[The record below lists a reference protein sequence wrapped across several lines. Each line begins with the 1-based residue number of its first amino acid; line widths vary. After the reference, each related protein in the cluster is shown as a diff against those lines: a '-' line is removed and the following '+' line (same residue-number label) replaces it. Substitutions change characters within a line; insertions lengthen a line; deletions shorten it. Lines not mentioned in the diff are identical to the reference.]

1 MPATRTPFGRIS
13 LAPLLLPALLG
24 LAFSFSSC
32 SEQAPPA
39 TADDKGP
46 RPSPAATASATVPG
60 GATFTIRYSR
70 PSAHERKV
78 MGGLVPYG
86 QVWRTGANEATTFTV
101 DRPVRVQGQPLPAG
115 KYALFTIPQEK
126 EWTIIFN
133 NQPNQWGAYEYNPAR
148 DTLRVAAPVS
158 TLPKRVEQFTIT
170 ADKSGE
176 VGIAWENTR
185 ATFKVE

>member
-1 MPATRTPFGRIS
+1 MPSGRIFLTS
-13 LAPLLLPALLG
+13 LRLPALG
-24 LAFSFSSC
+24 LALLLAAC
-32 SEQAPPA
+32 SESDTPA
-39 TADDKGP
+39 GAEKTA
-46 RPSPAATASATVPG
+46 RPSPAATVSATVAG
-60 GATFTIRYSR
+60 GATFSIRYSR
-70 PSAHERKV
+70 PSANERKV

-101 DRPVRVQGQPLPAG
+101 DRPVRVQGRPLPAG

-133 NQPNQWGAYEYNPAR
+133 SQPNQWGAYEYDATR
-148 DTLRVAAPVS
+148 DTLRVPAPVS
-158 TLPKRVEQFTIT
+158 ALDRRLEQFTIT

-176 VGIAWENTR
+176 VSLGWENTR

>member
-1 MPATRTPFGRIS
+1 MSAIRTPSGRIS
-13 LAPLLLPALLG
+13 LAPLLLSLLG
-24 LAFSFSSC
+24 LAFHLTSC
-32 SEQAPPA
+32 SEQAPSA
-39 TADDKGP
+39 AADEKGP
-46 RPSPAATASATVPG
+46 RPSPAATVKATVAS

-70 PSAHERKV
+70 PSANERKV

-101 DRPVRVQGQPLPAG
+101 DRPVRVQGRPLPAG

-133 NQPNQWGAYEYNPAR
+133 SQPNQWGAYEYEPTR
-148 DTLRVAAPVS
+148 DTLRVTAPVS
-158 TLPKRVEQFTIT
+158 TLPRTLEQFTIT
-170 ADKSGE
+170 ADKAGQ
-176 VGIAWENTR
+176 VNLAWETTQ

>member
-1 MPATRTPFGRIS
+1 MPAICTPSGQIF
-13 LAPLLLPALLG
+13 LAPLLLPLLG
-24 LAFSFSSC
+24 LAFGLASC
-32 SEQAPPA
+32 SESDSPA
-39 TADDKGP
+39 TAEKTA
-46 RPSPAATASATVPG
+46 RPSPAATVSATVAS
-60 GATFTIRYSR
+60 GATFSIRYSR

-101 DRPVRVQGQPLPAG
+101 DKPVRVQGRPLPAG

-133 NQPNQWGAYEYNPAR
+133 SQPNQWGAYEYDATR
-148 DTLRVAAPVS
+148 DTLRVPAPVS
-158 TLPKRVEQFTIT
+158 APNRRLEQFTIT

-176 VGIAWENTR
+176 VTLGWDNTK